1 MIIISTLAEYQTYFW
16 LAVAKILR
24 SNGYEIAF
32 LSFDDRSTE
41 ILRKNSFYVNSFSE
55 FSMPTCDTNEA
66 ISLLR
71 KENIKDV
78 DKWIKHELNF
88 FNIKDVGSIILKL
101 YKCVLMSK
109 DICNRFKPKNPIM
122 IQELGGFVSVTGSF
136 LGANSSNVDCYFLEP
151 SFFKGRFFITKN
163 SFEAP
168 KIASNFRHGDLKEVN
183 EYLDK
188 ALDSKTVVIPEK
200 DKDHYLLPIFKI
212 LNIHNFRRFFQKTF
226 DKWFLG
232 KYQDFGHITFH
243 VKSHFMMFIN
253 QLRLNSYYTKLE
265 DLDDFIYFPLHVPG
279 DAALTLRSPEYLDQ
293 LNTILEIHK
302 IFNSKIVIAIKE
314 HPACIGKTNFISL
327 KKLLENSNTRLLSPK
342 NNNFDV
348 LDKASMVLTINSKAG
363 AEAILKNKLI
373 AVLGS
378 AFYSDSMFVNK
389 IEKLSEIEPLFLNKK
404 DLDLDFNR
412 DDVLRYFSNVWDM
425 SYLGD
430 LYTVSESKIEEFSS
444 SIKEFLEKNDC

>member
-314 HPACIGKTNFISL
+314 HPACIGKTNFKSL

-342 NNNFDV
+342 PF
-348 LDKASMVLTINSKAG
+348 T
-363 AEAILKNKLI
+363 
-373 AVLGS
+373 
-378 AFYSDSMFVNK
+378 
-389 IEKLSEIEPLFLNKK
+389 
-404 DLDLDFNR
+404 
-412 DDVLRYFSNVWDM
+412 
-425 SYLGD
+425 
-430 LYTVSESKIEEFSS
+430 
-444 SIKEFLEKNDC
+444 

>member
-1 MIIISTLAEYQTYFW
+1 ML
-16 LAVAKILR
+16 
-24 SNGYEIAF
+24 IATS
-32 LSFDDRSTE
+32 LSR
-41 ILRKNSFYVNSFSE
+41 L
-55 FSMPTCDTNEA
+55 
-66 ISLLR
+66 
-71 KENIKDV
+71 
-78 DKWIKHELNF
+78 
-88 FNIKDVGSIILKL
+88 
-101 YKCVLMSK
+101 
-109 DICNRFKPKNPIM
+109 
-122 IQELGGFVSVTGSF
+122 
-136 LGANSSNVDCYFLEP
+136 
-151 SFFKGRFFITKN
+151 FKGRFFITKN

-314 HPACIGKTNFISL
+314 HPACIGKTNFKSL

-342 NNNFDV
+342 IIT
-348 LDKASMVLTINSKAG
+348 LMCLI
-363 AEAILKNKLI
+363 KLQ
-373 AVLGS
+373 
-378 AFYSDSMFVNK
+378 
-389 IEKLSEIEPLFLNKK
+389 
-404 DLDLDFNR
+404 
-412 DDVLRYFSNVWDM
+412 W
-425 SYLGD
+425 
-430 LYTVSESKIEEFSS
+430 
-444 SIKEFLEKNDC
+444 C